1 MRFECDTIYF
11 YDGDLMNTNNV
22 MKNENASVIAIKTI
36 SGVDILGFYAG
47 EVQIDVPKESG
58 LMIYR
63 PIKIELISNYHP
75 EGISSSYYPKFFF
88 PYGDIVTPLP
98 YRSIA
103 HQEQANPFFS
113 RLYEKFLEDLLE
125 VEDLRHEAMTKAFD
139 RDDYRKAMVGTD
151 SILID
156 IFSKIIH

>member
-1 MRFECDTIYF
+1 
-11 YDGDLMNTNNV
+11 MNLSNV
-22 MKNENASVIAIKTI
+22 MKNEDATVIAIKTI

-47 EVQIDVPKESG
+47 EAQIDIPKESG
-58 LMIYR
+58 MLIYR
-63 PIKIELISNYHP
+63 PIKIELISTYHP

-88 PYGDIVTPLP
+88 PYGDIVTPMP

-103 HQEQANPFFS
+103 HQEEANPFFT

-125 VEDLRHEAMTKAFD
+125 VEDRRHDLMTKAFD
-139 RDDYRKAMVGTD
+139 RDDYRKSMGSSD

-156 IFSKIIH
+156 IYSKQIH